1 MKDTLVCSRR
11 LMRVTAAGI
20 LALCGI
26 LIGSCTT
33 TIPKRASSW
42 SELVIKMAGTG
53 KEVSVPLIEIGTGP
67 LSKAPYVGV
76 KAEYAGHQL
85 LLQVDTGSSLTLLR
99 ESLRTGLSARPVS
112 HAEVQ
117 GATGSLAKQ
126 TVYRTSSL
134 SLGDLRLKNEVVAF
148 LPDTQIDALGR
159 KEYKE
164 KLDGVLGASLL
175 HRGEVEFNTVQ
186 KTLTIRPFE
195 DAQAQSL
202 PVKIPMVWIPDLNG
216 FAIPLEVGSDRSVRF
231 QLDTGTNAEII
242 FDSGG
247 TYGERIEAT
256 IPIGTAECRTFR
268 GTYQVKAYWL
278 PFPVSIAGRRCEPGT
293 RVYVES
299 RDDHRHAG
307 SVGMPLVWANKRIIL
322 NAHQQTAAFEPK

>member
-1 MKDTLVCSRR
+1 MRDTLKRSRKLR
-11 LMRVTAAGI
+11 GVSVAGI
-20 LALCGI
+20 LSLCGV

-33 TIPKRASSW
+33 FPKRTASW
-42 SELVIKMAGTG
+42 PELATRMTGTG
-53 KEVSVPLIEIGTGP
+53 KEVTVPMVEIGTGP
-67 LSKAPYVGV
+67 LGTVPYIGV
-76 KAEYAGHQL
+76 KAEYGGRPL

-112 HAEVQ
+112 HAEVL
-117 GATGSLAKQ
+117 GATGSLAEQ
-126 TVYRTSSL
+126 SLYRTSAL
-134 SLGDLRLKNEVVAF
+134 SIGDLKLKNEIVAF
-148 LPDTQIDALGR
+148 LPDAQIDALGR

-164 KLDGVLGASLL
+164 QLDGVLGASLL
-175 HRGEVEFNTVQ
+175 HRGEVEFNTIQ
-186 KTLTIRPFE
+186 KTLTVRPFDE
-195 DAQAQSL
+195 AQAQNL
-202 PVKIPMVWIPDLNG
+202 PIRIAMVWISDLNG

-247 TYGERIEAT
+247 TYGQRIEAST
-256 IPIGTAECRTFR
+256 SIGTAECRTFR

-278 PFPVSIAGRRCEPGT
+278 PFPVTIAGRRSEPGT

-307 SVGMPLVWANKRIIL
+307 SVGMPLIWANKRVIL